1 SETDPVNRLLAYQN
15 VKRLDFESMRDS
27 LLAVSGMLDPRMGGP
42 ASQEAIDFKFRRRGL
57 YGRIDRLN
65 LPEQL
70 RTFDFPDPNT
80 AAVERSITTTPS
92 QSLFLLNHPLLRAA
106 AEALVARVDT
116 GPTSNSNPE
125 NSAISAMAWL
135 AWQRELSADELREL
149 SNYLGLNS
157 SSTDKVSAQEKLVS
171 LAQAMLI
178 ANEFQ
183 FID

>member
-1 SETDPVNRLLAYQN
+1 HRG
-15 VKRLDFESMRDS
+15 K
-27 LLAVSGMLDPRMGGP
+27 PR
-42 ASQEAIDFKFRRRGL
+42 I
-57 YGRIDRLN
+57 
-65 LPEQL
+65 
-70 RTFDFPDPNT
+70 
-80 AAVERSITTTPS
+80 
-92 QSLFLLNHPLLRAA
+92 LRAA

-116 GPTSNSNPE
+116 GPTNNSNPE